1 MDDNKKVTF
10 SDREIEGIAKAI
22 ALADLAARSPKEK
35 NPSIPMTKDESRR
48 QNLMYGICI
57 FCRSK
62 RQRKKH
68 VNQKFEALMNI
79 KASDIYAR
87 TRLKVSRNS
96 LILIKT
102 KE

>member
-35 NPSIPMTKDESRR
+35 NPSIPMTKDDRYYRALEKRNEKVQCLESQR

-68 VNQKFEALMNI
+68 VNQKFE
-79 KASDIYAR
+79 
-87 TRLKVSRNS
+87 
-96 LILIKT
+96 
-102 KE
+102 EP